1 LSKNQQKATFNQAK
15 TQQDWEMNQYQKMWG
30 PSGSART
37 TFAPVTEA
45 ANALLTGGGET
56 PQMAADIA
64 GGKAA
69 AQKQAASSNAA
80 TYANISDELRRAR
93 ARQSGYSPGFDT
105 NQQAIARQA
114 AEQGNLS
121 AVQPEEWA
129 ANTDLATRMQGL
141 GLGGNLAQEPYAAQL
156 QALGMTNADI
166 ANMIAQQG
174 NIATAQKGPLAN
186 VEDIARIATAPLR
199 VNV

>member
-1 LSKNQQKATFNQAK
+1 MSKNQQKATFNQAK

-30 PSGSART
+30 PNGTGKA

-45 ANALLTGGGET
+45 ANALLSGGGET
-56 PQMAADIA
+56 PAMAADIA

-80 TYANISDELRRAR
+80 TYANISDEMRRAR
-93 ARQSGYSPGFDT
+93 ARQAGYSPGFDT

-121 AVQPEEWA
+121 AVQPEEYYSGL
-129 ANTDLATRMQGL
+129 DIGTRMQGL

-156 QALGMTNADI
+156 QALGMTNTDI

-174 NIATAQKGPLAN
+174 NIANAQKGPLAN
-186 VEDIARIATAPLR
+186 VEDIARIAVGQR
-199 VNV
+199 